1 MLPTVYWV
9 EPMAVEKASAS
20 STGYSTAVE
29 YYTRSTVIFDQL
41 ESILMLLAFL
51 RKRKRVKL
59 HVRLP
64 HIAVFRFQKDTPAS
78 REFHSTT
85 RLSYTYVPSL
95 MGDDLSR
102 RVCTCFL
109 KLHLIPI
116 VIVSMK
122 YLKLQW
128 SIAYTYVPIVIVSIK
143 FLTPQKTGIQ
153 LYNA

>member
-1 MLPTVYWV
+1 MLTLDAFYSLLSRAYGCGKGFCIIYWL
-9 EPMAVEKASAS
+9 
-20 STGYSTAVE
+20 YSTAVE

-64 HIAVFRFQKDTPAS
+64 HIAVFRFQKDTPTS

-109 KLHLIPI
+109 KLHHIPI

-122 YLKLQW
+122 YLKLQ
-128 SIAYTYVPIVIVSIK
+128 
-143 FLTPQKTGIQ
+143 
-153 LYNA
+153 